1 MKILDY
7 NYSAFTIFDRIE
19 FADKQEES
27 MSSPCSMGAVPR
39 QAKAFL
45 PIIPLVSTI
54 KQRPDYRG
62 FFVCAVMDTSD
73 NGLES
78 VSFHVKTGWYLPEY
92 SKPRSV
98 GERLHNS
105 IEPKRQNGQ
114 SWIISTR
121 HAHLVSDNRY
131 GAVVK
136 SILSSLAPLSNL
148 LSK

>member
-19 FADKQEES
+19 FADMERKDTKPLQYGRCAGISKKPFSQE
-27 MSSPCSMGAVPR
+27 
-39 QAKAFL
+39 F
-45 PIIPLVSTI
+45 PLISTI

-62 FFVCAVMDTSD
+62 FFVRAVMDTSD

-121 HAHLVSDNRY
+121 HAHLVWKQMEQWSRAFY
-131 GAVVK
+131 
-136 SILSSLAPLSNL
+136 LLLPL
-148 LSK
+148 